1 MNKIEL
7 KLLIVYYSKSGN
19 IEKLAN
25 NISRGINSVDGVTSI
40 LRTVP
45 KVSFEN
51 EKVINDIPNDGPP
64 YVTNDDILECS
75 GIGFGSPTRFGNMSA
90 PIKYFI
96 DGLVTHWHSGF
107 LVDKPAIV
115 FTSANSLHGGHES
128 TLLSMM
134 NPIFHLGM
142 IPIGVPYTGSLLD
155 ETKSGGTPYGPSF
168 LGNKEGRHQED
179 EKSIAFLSGK
189 RFAKIAL
196 LLAHKKNEQN

>member
-51 EKVINDIPNDGPP
+51 EKVISDIPNDGPP
-64 YVTNDDILECS
+64 YVTNEDILECS

-134 NPIFHLGM
+134 NPLFHLGM

-168 LGNKEGRHQED
+168 LGNKECIHQED

-196 LLAHKKNEQN
+196 LLANKENEQN

>member
-1 MNKIEL
+1 MNEDEIEV
-7 KLLIVYYSKSGN
+7 LIVYDSKNGST
-19 IEKLAN
+19 EKLAESICLGVESVPGVFARLRRVFD
-25 NISRGINSVDGVTSI
+25 ISKDKNLNQDTDNSI
-40 LRTVP
+40 LIV
-45 KVSFEN
+45 
-51 EKVINDIPNDGPP
+51 EKKDLI
-64 YVTNDDILECS
+64 ECK
-75 GIGFGSPTRFGNMSA
+75 GIIMGSPTRFGNMSA

-196 LLAHKKNEQN
+196 LLAHKENEQN

>member
-64 YVTNDDILECS
+64 YVTNEDILECS

-168 LGNKEGRHQED
+168 LGNKEGIHQED

-196 LLAHKKNEQN
+196 LLAHKENEQN

>member
-1 MNKIEL
+1 MNRVEL

-51 EKVINDIPNDGPP
+51 QKVINDIPNDGPP
-64 YVTNDDILECS
+64 YVTNEDILECS

-134 NPIFHLGM
+134 NPLFHLGM

-168 LGNKEGRHQED
+168 LGNKECIHQED

-196 LLAHKKNEQN
+196 LLANKENEQN

>member
-1 MNKIEL
+1 MNRVEL

-51 EKVINDIPNDGPP
+51 QKVINDIPNNGPP
-64 YVTNDDILECS
+64 YVTNEDILECS

-134 NPIFHLGM
+134 NPLFHLGM

-155 ETKSGGTPYGPSF
+155 ETKSGGTPYGPSV
-168 LGNKEGRHQED
+168 LGNKECIHQED

-196 LLAHKKNEQN
+196 LLANKENEQN

>member
-1 MNKIEL
+1 MDNEEL
-7 KLLIVYYSKSGN
+7 KLLIVYYSKGGN
-19 IEKLAN
+19 VEKLAN
-25 NISRGINSVDGVTSI
+25 NITRGINSVDGVTSI

-64 YVTNDDILECS
+64 YVTNEDILKCS

-115 FTSANSLHGGHES
+115 FTSANSMHGGHES

-155 ETKSGGTPYGPSF
+155 DTKSGGTPYGPSF
-168 LGNKEGRHQED
+168 LGNREGIHKED

-196 LLAHKKNEQN
+196 LLANKENE

>member
-1 MNKIEL
+1 M
-7 KLLIVYYSKSGN
+7 
-19 IEKLAN
+19 
-25 NISRGINSVDGVTSI
+25 TSI

-64 YVTNDDILECS
+64 YVTNEDILECS

-142 IPIGVPYTGSLLD
+142 IPIGVPYSGSLLD

-168 LGNKEGRHQED
+168 LGNKDGRHQED

>member
-64 YVTNDDILECS
+64 YVTNEDILECS

-168 LGNKEGRHQED
+168 LGNKDGLHQED

-196 LLAHKKNEQN
+196 LLAHKGNEQN

>member
-64 YVTNDDILECS
+64 YVTNEDILECS

-96 DGLVTHWHSGF
+96 DGFGNTLAFWF

-142 IPIGVPYTGSLLD
+142 IPIGVPYSGSLLD

-168 LGNKEGRHQED
+168 LGNKDGLHQED